1 MGRHACVSVCRNRQ
15 ECLSSPLRLEYP
27 AWATASGRTT
37 EVPMHDE
44 FTARQR
50 AITLR
55 LSGRPVQYIC
65 QALGRSEFWFHKW
78 WRRYLESGAEG
89 LYDLTHATHH
99 VAQRIAPELE
109 RAILSVRRR
118 LQAHATPAT
127 RYRLIGAP
135 AIPAEL
141 KALDIRPL
149 PNPRT
154 VERVLQRNGLTA
166 PRVRLA
172 PLLPRQAWPGPQA
185 RASNEL
191 HEVDLVGP
199 VYLLGSG
206 HRYYI
211 WVGKDIFDGAV
222 CLRLADSRKMDEVLW
237 FLGEC
242 WKDLGRP
249 EQVQFDNARELC
261 GWGQSARA
269 LSRVIRLCLRQGVS
283 PVFIPEGE
291 PQFNGSVENFNG
303 WFQPRLFDHRFTRPG
318 DLRRELVRLQEA
330 VNTQHVHPRLGG
342 KTPAQHRRGLRL
354 QKLPASFVIPT
365 ERLPLAAGRVTFIR
379 RVSVAGTV
387 TVLSQSFRVGKRH
400 RGLYLRL
407 VIDTGRGWLTAYL
420 NGRVLK
426 RWPYKLL
433 ND

>member
-1 MGRHACVSVCRNRQ
+1 
-15 ECLSSPLRLEYP
+15 
-27 AWATASGRTT
+27 
-37 EVPMHDE
+37 MHDE

-55 LSGRPVQYIC
+55 LSGRPVQSIC
-65 QALGRSEFWFHKW
+65 QALGRSEVWFHKW
-78 WRRYLESGAEG
+78 WRRYLESGAES

-109 RAILSVRRR
+109 RAILSIRRR
-118 LQAHATPAT
+118 LQAHASPAT

-135 AIPAEL
+135 AILAEL

-154 VERVLQRNGLTA
+154 IERVLQRNGLTA

-172 PLLPRQAWPGPQA
+172 PLLPRQEYPGPQA

-199 VYLLGSG
+199 VYLKGSD

-211 WVGKDIFDGAV
+211 WVGKDAFDGAV
-222 CLRLADSRKMDEVLW
+222 CLRLADSRRMDEVLW

-249 EQVQFDNARELC
+249 EQVQLDNARELA
-261 GWGQSARA
+261 GWGPAART
-269 LSRVIRLCLRQGVS
+269 LSRVIRLCLRFGVS
-283 PVFIPEGE
+283 PLFIPVGE

-303 WFQPRLFDHRFTRPG
+303 WFQEPLFQRRFHRPG
-318 DLRRELVRLQEA
+318 DLRRELARLQEA

-342 KTPAQHRRGLRL
+342 QTPAQHRRGLRL
-354 QKLPASFVIPT
+354 QKLPTSFVVPT
-365 ERLPLAAGRVTFIR
+365 GRLPLAAGRVTFIR

-387 TVLSQSFRVGKRH
+387 TVLSQSFRVGKKH
-400 RGLYLRL
+400 KGLYLRL
-407 VIDTGRGWLTAYL
+407 VLDTGRGYLTAYL

>member
-1 MGRHACVSVCRNRQ
+1 
-15 ECLSSPLRLEYP
+15 
-27 AWATASGRTT
+27 
-37 EVPMHDE
+37 MHDE
-44 FTARQR
+44 FAARQR
-50 AITLR
+50 AIKLR
-55 LSGRPVQYIC
+55 LSGRPIQYIC

-99 VAQRIAPELE
+99 VAQRIPPELE
-109 RAILSVRRR
+109 RAILSIRRR
-118 LQAHATPAT
+118 LQAHASPAT
-127 RYRLIGAP
+127 RYRLIGAA
-135 AIPAEL
+135 AILAEL
-141 KALDIRPL
+141 KALDVSPL

-154 VERVLQRNGLTA
+154 IERVLQRNGLTA
-166 PRVRLA
+166 PRVRLT
-172 PLLPRQAWPGPQA
+172 PLLPRQEWPGPQA
-185 RASNEL
+185 RASNEV

-211 WVGKDIFDGAV
+211 WVCKDVFDGAV
-222 CLRLADSRKMDEVLW
+222 CLRLADSRKMDEVLG

-249 EQVQFDNARELC
+249 QQAQFDNARELC
-261 GWGQSARA
+261 GWGQSAHA
-269 LSRVIRLCLRQGVS
+269 LSRVIRLCLRYGVS
-283 PVFIPEGE
+283 PVFIPAGE

-303 WFQPRLFDHRFTRPG
+303 WFQEPLFNRCFRRPG
-318 DLRRELVRLQEA
+318 ELRRELARLQEA

-342 KTPAQHRRGLRL
+342 MTPTQHRRGLRL
-354 QKLPASFVIPT
+354 QKLPASFEVPT
-365 ERLPLAAGRVTFIR
+365 GRLPLAEGRVTFIR
-379 RVSVAGTV
+379 RVSWAGTV
-387 TVLSQSFRVGKRH
+387 TVLSQSFRVGKKH
-400 RGLYLRL
+400 KGLYLRL
-407 VIDTGRGWLTAYL
+407 VIDTGRGKLTAYL

>member
-1 MGRHACVSVCRNRQ
+1 M
-15 ECLSSPLRLEYP
+15 L
-27 AWATASGRTT
+27 
-37 EVPMHDE
+37 DE

-55 LSGRPVQYIC
+55 LRGRAVKDIC

-78 WRRYLESGAEG
+78 WRRYLQGGVEG
-89 LYDLTHATHH
+89 LYDLSHATHH

-109 RAILSVRRR
+109 RTVLSIRRR

-127 RYRLIGAP
+127 RYSLTGAA
-135 AIPAEL
+135 AILAEL
-141 KALDIRPL
+141 KALGIRPL
-149 PNPRT
+149 PCERT
-154 VERVLQRNGLTA
+154 IERVLQRNGLTA

-172 PLLPRQAWPGPQA
+172 PLLPRQEWPGPQA

-199 VYLLGSG
+199 VYLRGRG

-211 WVGKDIFDGAV
+211 WVGKDVFDGAV
-222 CLRLADSRKMDEVLW
+222 CLRLAESRKMDEALG

-249 EQVQFDNARELC
+249 QQVQFDNARELC

-269 LSRVIRLCLRQGVS
+269 LSRVIRLCLRFGVS

-291 PQFNGSVENFNG
+291 PQFNGSAENFNG
-303 WFQPRLFDHRFTRPG
+303 WFQPRLFDHRFTRPY
-318 DLRRELVRLQEA
+318 DLRRELARLQEA
-330 VNTQHVHPRLGG
+330 VNMQHVHPRLGG
-342 KTPAQHRRGLRL
+342 QTPAQHRRGLRV
-354 QKLPASFVIPT
+354 QKLPARFVVPT
-365 ERLPLAAGRVTFIR
+365 GRLPLAAGRVTFIR
-379 RVSVAGTV
+379 RVSGAGTV
-387 TVLSQSFRVGKRH
+387 TVLSQTFRVGKRH

-407 VIDTGRGWLTAYL
+407 VVDTGRGQLTAYL